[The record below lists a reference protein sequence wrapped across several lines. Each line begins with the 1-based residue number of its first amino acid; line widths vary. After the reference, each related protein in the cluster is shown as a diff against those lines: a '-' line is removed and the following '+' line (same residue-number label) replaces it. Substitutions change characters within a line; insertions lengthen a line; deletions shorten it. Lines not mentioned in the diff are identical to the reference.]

1 MKDQLGIGMTVNE
14 FEGYLNRYRIILR
27 GKGSGCFKPG
37 HIPANKG
44 KTLSEE
50 TRRKVSASWFPRGAV
65 PHTRKPVGSK
75 TITKDG
81 YVKIKTGEPKQWHFL
96 HVLNWTREHGPVP
109 QGKVVIFLDGNKQ
122 NCDTSNLMCVS
133 RAALVRANQKG
144 MIKPNAKVTKSGLLL
159 CELNAGVRKRRREHD
174 HKS

>member
-37 HIPANKG
+37 HIPPNKG
-44 KTLSEE
+44 GKLSEE

-65 PHTRKPVGSK
+65 PRNRRPVGSK
-75 TITKDG
+75 TVTKDG
-81 YVKIKTGEPKQWHFL
+81 YVKVKTGEPNGWQFL

-109 QGKVVIFLDGNKQ
+109 RGKVIIFLDGDKQ
-122 NCDTSNLMCVS
+122 HCDVSNV
-133 RAALVRANQKG
+133 
-144 MIKPNAKVTKSGLLL
+144 IWLL
-159 CELNAGVRKRRREHD
+159 CELGAEVRKKRREHD
-174 HKS
+174 TGRQGGDVYQAPDQ